1 MKTMAIRLED
11 DLHAQ
16 LALLA
21 QLDGLPV
28 ADEVRQAIE
37 SHIARK
43 RSEEDFEQ
51 RATEFLAQ
59 IERESVARRDA
70 IQSLFGDKGEAPT
83 PTERPSRRRNGPGKE
98 A

>member
-16 LALLA
+16 LVLLS

-37 SHIARK
+37 GHIARK

-51 RATEFLAQ
+51 RATELLAQ
-59 IERESVARRDA
+59 IEREAVARRDA
-70 IQSLFGDKGEAPT
+70 IQSLFGDKGTPA
-83 PTERPSRRRNGPGKE
+83 PTERPQRRRNGPAKE